1 MPISQDFNYA
11 RPSTLD
17 EVLDLL
23 ERYGKNAAILAGGTD
38 MANMLKQGFP
48 VPEMMIDIKALEELS
63 QISLDGSKLHIGA
76 LVTFSEIIK
85 SEIIREHMKVL
96 WEAAHLV
103 ASAGIRNRATVAGNI
118 CSAVACMDSAAPLL
132 VHDAS
137 IHLASRQGERRL
149 PVHKYFVD
157 NRKTARRENELLTKV
172 SIELPLQKYAGC
184 YQKLMRYAGED
195 LAQANVGV
203 LALED
208 GSFRVAFGAV
218 GPIPKRSAKIERFL
232 HGNQIT
238 GDVLAEAKAMVASV
252 ISPITDI
259 RASKEYRTFMTMH
272 MLEEGIKK
280 ALGRLGKKLPS
291 EKFHQ

>member
-232 HGNQIT
+232 HGKQIT
-238 GDVLAEAKAMVASV
+238 GEVLAEAKAMVASV

-259 RASKEYRTFMTMH
+259 RASKEYRTFMAMH

>member
-259 RASKEYRTFMTMH
+259 RASKEYRTFMAMH

>member
-232 HGNQIT
+232 HGKQIT
-238 GDVLAEAKAMVASV
+238 GEVLAEAKAMVASV

-280 ALGRLGKKLPS
+280 ALGRLGKKLHS

>member
-11 RPSTLD
+11 RPSSLD

-63 QISLDGSKLHIGA
+63 QISLDGSKLHIGS
-76 LVTFSEIIK
+76 LVTFSEIMK
-85 SEIIREHMKVL
+85 SEIIREHMNVL

-103 ASAGIRNRATVAGNI
+103 ASAGIRNRATMAGNI

-132 VHDAS
+132 VHDAA

-149 PVHKYFVD
+149 PVNKYFVD

-232 HGNQIT
+232 HGKQIT
-238 GDVLAEAKAMVASV
+238 GEVLAEAKAMVASV

-280 ALGRLGKKLPS
+280 ALGRLGEKLPS
-291 EKFHQ
+291 EKFH